1 MKPLRLKNMIAG
13 CLLAAGALPIWGQ
26 SGAPTLVIRIDDLG
40 ALHSVNEACIQTY
53 RSGIARSVEVMPVA
67 AWYPE
72 AIKMLKENPGL
83 DVGLHLVITSEWENV
98 KWRPLTHCPSLT
110 DENGYFYP
118 MMFPNPAY
126 PGQSIM
132 EQKWDIKEIEQ
143 EFRAQIETTLKS
155 IPQLSHLSGH
165 MLSTGFSKEVNELVQ
180 RLAKEYNL
188 PSIDRMDSS
197 KDYRFTYIGYDGP
210 KRTAEEKE
218 ASFIKALEKLQPG
231 QRYLFLDHPA
241 LDNDEM
247 KTVFHIGYE
256 DVALDRQGVTDLL
269 TSPRV
274 RKAIEDKGI
283 KLISI
288 NQLTKGLPRAAATPK
303 LDKAMN
309 RYLDA
314 VKKAGQDLHSI
325 MIVQHGNVIA
335 EEWMGEGKEDE
346 PHILNSVSKTFTATA
361 VGLAASEGRL
371 KLTDKVISFFPDKLP
386 ATVSE
391 NLAAMT
397 VRDLLTM
404 NCGHDTDPTGTV
416 RKKADADW
424 VQEFLAFPVEHK
436 PGTFYTYN
444 SLGTYMLSA
453 IVQKVT
459 GEKVVDY
466 LYPRLFRPLG
476 IVNARWQESPQGIN
490 TGGWG
495 LYLKTEDLAKMGQ
508 LFLQKGNWNGQQI
521 LPEEWVKEASAC
533 QVPSLP
539 AGMKPEMLKKAKM
552 SAKTSDWLQGYGYQ
566 IWQCRHGAFRAD
578 GMYGQFC
585 VVHPATDTILV
596 TNCLTQN
603 MGGVLNA
610 YFDEVLMKYES
621 DAVVDEPEVTERLRQ
636 KTANLR
642 YERDLPEDDGSP
654 IPPEYLNLDAP
665 NVWMRLTLDGDMLT
679 MRNTQGQLLVTAGR
693 GKWHTIHRAV
703 HCEPFF
709 TRDKTD
715 TPALGAWGMKDGRLT
730 LKIFE
735 PEMVEEDT
743 LTVEK
748 TEQGVHV
755 QMRIT
760 TTGDE
765 NVFFDQTIS

>member
-13 CLLAAGALPIWGQ
+13 CLLAAGALPVWGQ

-197 KDYRFTYIGYDGP
+197 KDYRFTYIG
-210 KRTAEEKE
+210 
-218 ASFIKALEKLQPG
+218 KLQPG

-269 TSPRV
+269 TSPHV

-288 NQLTKGLPRAAATPK
+288 NQLTKGLPRTAATPK

-566 IWQCRHGAFRAD
+566 MWRCRHNAYRAD
-578 GMYGQFC
+578 GANGQY
-585 VVHPATDTILV
+585 ILV
-596 TNCLTQN
+596 LP
-603 MGGVLNA
+603 
-610 YFDEVLMKYES
+610 DK
-621 DAVVDEPEVTERLRQ
+621 DAVIAV
-636 KTANLR
+636 TAN
-642 YERDLPEDDGSP
+642 
-654 IPPEYLNLDAP
+654 IPDMQAELNLI
-665 NVWMRLTLDGDMLT
+665 WKY
-679 MRNTQGQLLVTAGR
+679 LL
-693 GKWHTIHRAV
+693 
-703 HCEPFF
+703 
-709 TRDKTD
+709 
-715 TPALGAWGMKDGRLT
+715 PAL
-730 LKIFE
+730 
-735 PEMVEEDT
+735 
-743 LTVEK
+743 
-748 TEQGVHV
+748 
-755 QMRIT
+755 
-760 TTGDE
+760 
-765 NVFFDQTIS
+765 

>member
-13 CLLAAGALPIWGQ
+13 CLLAAGALPVWGQ

-269 TSPRV
+269 TSPHV

-288 NQLTKGLPRAAATPK
+288 NQLTKGLPRTAATPK

-416 RKKADADW
+416 RKKVDADW

-459 GEKVVDY
+459 GEKVADY

-476 IVNARWQESPQGIN
+476 IVNARWQESSQGIN

-566 IWQCRHGAFRAD
+566 MWRCRHNAYRAD
-578 GMYGQFC
+578 GANGQY
-585 VVHPATDTILV
+585 ILV
-596 TNCLTQN
+596 LP
-603 MGGVLNA
+603 
-610 YFDEVLMKYES
+610 DK
-621 DAVVDEPEVTERLRQ
+621 DAVIAV
-636 KTANLR
+636 TAN
-642 YERDLPEDDGSP
+642 
-654 IPPEYLNLDAP
+654 IPDMQAELNLI
-665 NVWMRLTLDGDMLT
+665 WKY
-679 MRNTQGQLLVTAGR
+679 LL
-693 GKWHTIHRAV
+693 
-703 HCEPFF
+703 
-709 TRDKTD
+709 
-715 TPALGAWGMKDGRLT
+715 PAL
-730 LKIFE
+730 
-735 PEMVEEDT
+735 
-743 LTVEK
+743 
-748 TEQGVHV
+748 
-755 QMRIT
+755 
-760 TTGDE
+760 
-765 NVFFDQTIS
+765 

>member
-13 CLLAAGALPIWGQ
+13 CLLAAGALPVWGQ

-132 EQKWDIKEIEQ
+132 EQEWDIKEIEQ

-274 RKAIEDKGI
+274 RIAIEDKGI

-416 RKKADADW
+416 RKRRT
-424 VQEFLAFPVEHK
+424 PI
-436 PGTFYTYN
+436 GCRS
-444 SLGTYMLSA
+444 SL
-453 IVQKVT
+453 
-459 GEKVVDY
+459 
-466 LYPRLFRPLG
+466 P
-476 IVNARWQESPQGIN
+476 SPWS
-490 TGGWG
+490 TS
-495 LYLKTEDLAKMGQ
+495 
-508 LFLQKGNWNGQQI
+508 
-521 LPEEWVKEASAC
+521 P
-533 QVPSLP
+533 VPSTP
-539 AGMKPEMLKKAKM
+539 TTA
-552 SAKTSDWLQGYGYQ
+552 W
-566 IWQCRHGAFRAD
+566 
-578 GMYGQFC
+578 
-585 VVHPATDTILV
+585 
-596 TNCLTQN
+596 
-603 MGGVLNA
+603 
-610 YFDEVLMKYES
+610 
-621 DAVVDEPEVTERLRQ
+621 EPTCSQPSYR
-636 KTANLR
+636 K
-642 YERDLPEDDGSP
+642 
-654 IPPEYLNLDAP
+654 
-665 NVWMRLTLDGDMLT
+665 
-679 MRNTQGQLLVTAGR
+679 
-693 GKWHTIHRAV
+693 
-703 HCEPFF
+703 
-709 TRDKTD
+709 
-715 TPALGAWGMKDGRLT
+715 
-730 LKIFE
+730 
-735 PEMVEEDT
+735 
-743 LTVEK
+743 
-748 TEQGVHV
+748 
-755 QMRIT
+755 
-760 TTGDE
+760 
-765 NVFFDQTIS
+765 

>member
-13 CLLAAGALPIWGQ
+13 CLLAAATLPAWGQ
-26 SGAPTLVIRIDDLG
+26 SAPTLVIRIDDLG
-40 ALHSVNEACIQTY
+40 ALHSVNEACIKTY

-126 PGQSIM
+126 PGQAIL

-155 IPQLSHLSGH
+155 IPELSHLSGH
-165 MLSTGFSKEVNELVQ
+165 MLSTGFNKEVNELVQ
-180 RLAKEYNL
+180 RLAQEYNL

-197 KDYRFTYIGYDGP
+197 KDYQFTYIGYDGP
-210 KRTAEEKE
+210 KTTSAEKE
-218 ASFIKALEKLQPG
+218 ANFIKVLDKLEPG
-231 QRYLFLDHPA
+231 KRYLFLDHPA

-274 RKAIEDKGI
+274 KQTIEDKGI

-288 NQLTKGLPRAAATPK
+288 NQLTKALPRADASPK
-303 LDKAMN
+303 MDKAMEK
-309 RYLDA
+309 YLNA
-314 VKKAGQDLHSI
+314 VQKSGQDLHSI

-335 EEWMGEGKEDE
+335 QQWLGEGKEDE

-361 VGLAASEGRL
+361 VGLAIAEGRM
-371 KLTDKVISFFPDKLP
+371 KVTDKVISFFPDKLP
-386 ATVSE
+386 ATVSD

-397 VRDLLTM
+397 VHDLLTM
-404 NCGHDTDPTGTV
+404 NCGHDTDPT
-416 RKKADADW
+416 RAIEEKAGSDW
-424 VQEFLAFPVEHK
+424 VQEFLAFPVKHK
-436 PGTFYTYN
+436 PGTFFTYN

-476 IVNARWQESPQGIN
+476 IVNVKWKESPQGIN

-508 LFLQKGNWNGQQI
+508 LLLQKGRWNGRQI
-521 LPEEWVKEASAC
+521 LPEDWVKEASAC

-539 AGMKPEMLKKAKM
+539 AGMKPEMLKQSKVKPQ
-552 SAKTSDWLQGYGYQ
+552 TSDWLQGYGYQ
-566 IWQCRHGAFRAD
+566 MWQCRHNAYRAD
-578 GMYGQFC
+578 GANGQY
-585 VVHPATDTILV
+585 ILV
-596 TNCLTQN
+596 LP
-603 MGGVLNA
+603 
-610 YFDEVLMKYES
+610 EK
-621 DAVVDEPEVTERLRQ
+621 DAVIAV
-636 KTANLR
+636 TAN
-642 YERDLPEDDGSP
+642 
-654 IPPEYLNLDAP
+654 IPDMQAELNLI
-665 NVWMRLTLDGDMLT
+665 WKY
-679 MRNTQGQLLVTAGR
+679 LL
-693 GKWHTIHRAV
+693 
-703 HCEPFF
+703 
-709 TRDKTD
+709 
-715 TPALGAWGMKDGRLT
+715 PAL
-730 LKIFE
+730 
-735 PEMVEEDT
+735 
-743 LTVEK
+743 
-748 TEQGVHV
+748 
-755 QMRIT
+755 
-760 TTGDE
+760 
-765 NVFFDQTIS
+765 